1 MESMQDIYKRRWLIF
16 AAITMCTFISCV
28 DASSVNVALPGMAD
42 ELRVTMAGIEWV
54 VTAYT
59 LVIICLILVF
69 GKLGDTIGKDKVF
82 KAGILGFLAGAII
95 CFSARTY
102 AMLLI
107 GRVVEGVGSAATMA
121 NSQGLIVQVFPVH
134 ERGKALGLSGSTVA
148 LGTMVGPSL
157 GGFIVSF
164 LNWNYIIAMDI
175 PIALLSFILC
185 SR

>member
-42 ELRVTMAGIEWV
+42 ELGVTMASIEWV

-82 KAGILGFLAGAII
+82 KAGILGF
-95 CFSARTY
+95 
-102 AMLLI
+102 
-107 GRVVEGVGSAATMA
+107 
-121 NSQGLIVQVFPVH
+121 
-134 ERGKALGLSGSTVA
+134 
-148 LGTMVGPSL
+148 
-157 GGFIVSF
+157 
-164 LNWNYIIAMDI
+164 
-175 PIALLSFILC
+175 
-185 SR
+185 